1 MNLERLARWASA
13 ALIGVATVTSLNVAA
28 ETATLRVSIEGGSFN
43 SKFNY
48 RFLLTQKVGGT
59 VPMWFC

>member
-48 RFLLTQKVGGT
+48 RFLLTQRA
-59 VPMWFC
+59 C